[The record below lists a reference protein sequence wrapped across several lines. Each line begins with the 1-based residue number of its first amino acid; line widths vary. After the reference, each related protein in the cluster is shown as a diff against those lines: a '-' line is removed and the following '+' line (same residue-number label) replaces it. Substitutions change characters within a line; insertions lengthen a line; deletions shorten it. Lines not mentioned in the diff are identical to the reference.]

1 MLRCPDCEGGLEPG
15 GVVHGGVV
23 SDEELRCSQ
32 GHVWPVRDGV
42 PRFSGEQYAESFGF
56 QWTAFAQTQLDS
68 ANGTSE
74 SRDTF
79 VEKTGWSL
87 EMLKGRRILEVG
99 CGMGRFLE
107 VVAEAGAE
115 AVGVDLSAAVDAAQ
129 SNLRERPNV
138 SVLQADVFR
147 LPFARSCFDLIYSI
161 GVLHHTP
168 DTRQAFLR
176 LPDLLKPGG
185 PIAICVYGS
194 DLGRYSMSDL
204 VRPLTSRLPKPILLR
219 LCRAA
224 VPLGK
229 WQARSRFGP
238 LCHKLFPVSWHS
250 DPTWRWLDT
259 FDWYSPR
266 YQHKHSY
273 EEVEAWFRSVGL
285 EEVRR
290 LPFPVSVSG
299 RRPAVIELA

>member
-1 MLRCPDCEGGLEPG
+1 MR
-15 GVVHGGVV
+15 GGVV
-23 SDEELRCSQ
+23 SEGELRCSLS
-32 GHVWPVRDGV
+32 HVWPVRDGI

-56 QWTAFAQTQLDS
+56 QWKAFARTQLDS
-68 ANGTSE
+68 ANGSSA

-87 EMLKGRRILEVG
+87 EMLKGRRVLEVG

-107 VVAEAGAE
+107 VAADAGAE

-129 SNLRERPNV
+129 SNLGSRSNV
-138 SVLQADVFR
+138 NIVQADVFC
-147 LPFARSCFDLIYSI
+147 LPFAESVFDMIYSI

-168 DTRQAFLR
+168 DARKAFLR

-185 PIAICVYGS
+185 RIAIWVYGS
-194 DLGRYSMSDL
+194 QLRKYVVSEL
-204 VRPLTSRLPKPILLR
+204 LRPVTSRLPKRLLLQ
-219 LCRAA
+219 LCRMAI
-224 VPLGK
+224 PLGR
-229 WQARSRFGP
+229 WQAKSWLRP
-238 LCHKLFPVSWHS
+238 LWNKLMPVSLHP

-273 EEVEAWFRSVGL
+273 EEVEGWFRSVGL

-299 RRPAVIELA
+299 RRPARVESA